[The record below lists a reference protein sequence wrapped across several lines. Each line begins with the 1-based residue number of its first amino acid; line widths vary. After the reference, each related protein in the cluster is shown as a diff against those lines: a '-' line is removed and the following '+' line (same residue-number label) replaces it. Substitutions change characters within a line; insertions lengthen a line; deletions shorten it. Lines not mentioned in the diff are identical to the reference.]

1 VLEKSVLLFLA
12 LMLSACATQTT
23 VTGRVVDVHRRPVRG
38 GVVRAYWSH
47 PLSSHDP
54 NAFVDR
60 VALEQHSLD
69 ANGQFSFTAPS
80 KPDRFEA
87 ETGTVAHWKFGEL
100 KVVSLTD
107 NVIVVR

>member
-1 VLEKSVLLFLA
+1 VPKTIVLLMLVFA
-12 LMLSACATQTT
+12 LSACSTQTT
-23 VTGRVVDVHRRPVRG
+23 VTGRVVDVHGRPIRG

-47 PLSSHDP
+47 PLSSHNS

-60 VALEQHSLD
+60 VAVEQHSLD
-69 ANGQFSFTAPS
+69 AHGRFSFTAPS

-87 ETGTVAHWKFGEL
+87 ESATAYGKLTS
-100 KVVSLTD
+100 VSLIQ

>member
-1 VLEKSVLLFLA
+1 VPEKSLLLTLVLA
-12 LMLSACATQTT
+12 LSACATQTT
-23 VTGRVVDVHRRPVRG
+23 VTGRVVDVRRRPISG

-54 NAFVDR
+54 HAFVDR
-60 VALEQHSLD
+60 VAVEQHSVD
-69 ANGQFSFTAPS
+69 SHGRFSFTAPS

-87 ETGTVAHWKFGEL
+87 ESATANGEL
-100 KVVSLTD
+100 TSVSLTD